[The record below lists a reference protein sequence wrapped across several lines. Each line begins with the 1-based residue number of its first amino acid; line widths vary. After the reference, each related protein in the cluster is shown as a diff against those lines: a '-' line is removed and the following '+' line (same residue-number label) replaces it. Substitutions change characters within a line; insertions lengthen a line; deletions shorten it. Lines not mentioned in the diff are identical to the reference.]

1 MNPTPVAP
9 ARSRAPAWARLGAA
23 LLGCLLATALRA
35 ETVLVAVAANF
46 QGPLQ
51 ALALGFERE
60 TGHTISASFG
70 ATGKFHAQIRSGAPF
85 QILLA
90 ADALTP
96 ELLEREHRVVPG
108 TRFTYAIGRLAL
120 WSARPDL
127 IDGRPAVLQR
137 GEFKHL
143 AIANP
148 KLAPYGAAALQ
159 VLGKLGLRERL
170 AAKLVQGE
178 SIAQAYQF
186 VASGNAELGFVALA
200 QIMRDGQIGP
210 GSAWLVPPAMHDPIR
225 QDAVLL
231 LPGRDRPAA
240 LALLRYLQGDAA
252 RALIQAHG
260 YGLGT
265 GP

>member
-1 MNPTPVAP
+1 MTPTPAVP
-9 ARSRAPAWARLGAA
+9 TRTTPPAWTRLSAT
-23 LLGCLLATALRA
+23 LLACTLATALHA
-35 ETVLVAVAANF
+35 ETVLAAVAANF
-46 QGPLQ
+46 QAPLQ
-51 ALALGFERE
+51 ALAIGFEQE
-60 TGHTISASFG
+60 TGHRISASFG

-90 ADALTP
+90 ADAQTP
-96 ELLEREHRVVPG
+96 ELLEREQRTVPG

-137 GEFKHL
+137 GEFRHL

-159 VLGKLGLRERL
+159 VLGKLGLRDRL

-186 VASGNAELGFVALA
+186 VASGNAELGFVALS
-200 QIMRDGQIGP
+200 QVSRDGKLTG
-210 GSAWLVPPAMHDPIR
+210 GSAWIVPTNLHAPIR
-225 QDAVLL
+225 QDAVMLVN
-231 LPGRDRPAA
+231 GKGNAA
-240 LALLRYLQGDAA
+240 ASALMAYLKSDKAKA
-252 RALIQAHG
+252 IIRAYG
-260 YGLGT
+260 YDI
-265 GP
+265 